1 MRNNKKISAFV
12 FLVIHVFS
20 VFYPGV
26 SYALTSGPTAPESS
40 QFQAASVTNLVD
52 PTSGDFSYN
61 IPLMDVDGYPLN
73 IAYNSGG
80 GMDDEASWVGYGWNI
95 NPGSVSRVMKGIPD
109 DFNGKDLIQ
118 KKYNV
123 RPDITGGITFNAG
136 LEVFGLDF
144 LGANASADIFYNNQ
158 RGLGV
163 EIGAGISA
171 SLSTAKAVGGE
182 YTAGLSAGGSAG
194 ITSNSQTGA
203 DFNFGANMGISLKD
217 KENAGGSM
225 GLRFGGSLN
234 SRAGMKSTTLSASFN
249 TSKSESEEDK
259 KIRLED
265 NKNDGTNIQAP
276 GEGSASM
283 ASSSATTN
291 YGMAFT
297 PTITMPMKNQSYS
310 LSPQAG
316 AEFWGFQ
323 PMGQLTG
330 HYSKQSLQSKERTF
344 PAYGFL
350 HSVAGRNDPHA
361 LLDFNREKDVPYMET
376 TPTLSVPYVTQD
388 VFTATSHLG
397 SSQFKA
403 VSNSTGVFFDSYS
416 ENTTDNFSLGI
427 EFGAGGGIKGGADIN
442 GSGSSTA
449 TTRWTR
455 NNDFLQNGNFESATG
470 TDGEDAYFK
479 LVGEKTSINKEYL
492 NKIAD
497 KTPVRV
503 QTANVD
509 DEAKAFSTL
518 VSNNN
523 AYPVSTPITRNKREP
538 RGEVFAHLT
547 GTQANKFA
555 LDKTIKDYN
564 ELPANGGLACNDG
577 AFGSPKQ
584 GGISRVTGTHKPHH
598 ISEIKLTKNDGMR
611 LVYGVPVYNNEQVDV
626 TMSVG
631 NRPDANNMVNYSDA
645 DASTGNSKGIDHY
658 FSQETIP
665 SYATSFL
672 LSGICSPDYV
682 DVSGNGISDDDLGSA
697 VKFNYS
703 RVNSQY
709 RWRTPNAS
717 GRVNYANF
725 SEGNKSAAAKDD
737 KASFS
742 YGSKELWYAHSIES
756 KNMIAVFRLGSRNDG
771 FGYNKEGVLD
781 LSSSQRKLDRIDL
794 YTKAEILN
802 NPTNPTPIKSVHF
815 EYDYSLFGNVPN
827 NNAGG
832 GKLTLKSIYFT
843 YANSL
848 SGKENRY
855 YFKYNASGNFEYQQ
869 YDRWGTYKSKDW
881 NNAIAGVSMDNNE
894 FPYSVQDQAKADEAV
909 KKWQLSEIELPSG
922 GKINVEYESDDYAY
936 VQNQRA
942 MQMAKIVG
950 YGTPTGLT
958 GYEKT
963 NKIYIQLPEACA
975 SDANLK
981 TDYFEGI
988 DQLYFKTKVK
998 LVNDAQSDELISGYA
1013 KITSVRLHS
1022 STIAEVTLENRGDYH
1037 PIAAAAWQFLR
1048 QNLPQLAYPYDVD
1061 ETLGPLAFVKA
1072 LIAAIRNVGE
1082 LLTPFE
1088 TKAIRQGFA
1097 SQIIPNQGFARIVNK
1112 YKKLGGGLRVKK
1124 ILMND
1129 IWNDMVGGANG
1140 QSSTTGMQFE
1150 YTKKYKTAQGTEI
1163 DISSGVASYEP
1174 AAGGEENP
1182 FRQPITYQQKAH
1194 LTSSIY
1200 TVEEPLGESYFP
1212 SASVVYSEVTIRN
1225 LDVTGAVV
1233 ANGYSRKK
1241 FYTAK
1246 DFPTIVRRTD
1256 LAKDKYNQT
1265 SIFGLFDVD
1274 QGNSVVLSQG
1284 FYVETN
1290 DMHGKPVSDETFDG
1304 SGKLLSGSYT
1314 HYKSSGTEQL
1324 SLDNNALT
1332 LQPDG
1337 TVKNEVIGQEFEMY
1351 TDMREQI
1358 TENAGV
1364 TMNINLDVLFFA
1376 IVVIPIPTFLPLT
1389 QSSFSGYQASSTI
1402 KVVNKYAIADKV
1414 TTIENGSTM
1423 TSENIL
1429 WDALTGQVL
1438 LSKTQNGFDDP
1449 LYNFSLP
1456 AYLVNEYEKGMGS
1469 AYKNTGII
1477 FNNVT
1482 VSGGQLPSSMTN
1494 FIVPGD
1500 ELGVEGTGDLV
1511 WAMKLPNSEIRLI
1524 NKDGSMYTGTSN
1536 LIMIRSG
1543 RRNMMATS
1551 SYSVVSLKNPIR
1563 NGRIEIDQSSEVLS
1577 TSAGTFSD
1585 EWTADVNSFTCV
1597 NNVGRASISS
1607 NKPSD
1612 SKKFIPVSNFNYS
1625 YLLNAETKKK
1635 ISDITASMKNADLK
1649 DLTTVKQF
1657 NERKLNS
1664 RNSQTKDNSDCLA
1677 FNNYQF
1683 SQETCDGS
1691 SSPAMRVT
1699 GYAPFPS
1706 NYVVTFTFTAFFT
1719 NGYTETQTA
1728 FLTANHLTD
1737 VACFS
1742 GSGGNGG
1749 VNIVYNGMTCQELPP
1764 LDPCLASSYTIY
1776 GTNTANGYCIFGSY
1790 NGSINDFPVGLNV
1803 NFAITAECSG
1813 GPEPTG
1819 INFDSDHLTAFT
1831 CINASNCTLFIDPS
1845 PNCTGG
1851 GGNNCGPCDTSS
1863 YTITKGTYYGQSGPH
1878 SSVAWVNAV
1887 YNRCSTLFPPNKNAV
1902 LSFSILSANG
1912 TVCQTKNIT
1921 INSLN
1926 TSGGIQ
1932 FGEGF
1937 GSGCWADVDNTG
1949 TSIVFNGISG
1959 SACPKPPCCPPPV
1972 NQRINPYYTGLKG
1985 NWRGKQSYAYT
1996 TDRDARPDP
2005 NNLAKNPTNTRKGGI
2020 LAQFTAFYKIQ
2031 NGKFAANYQG
2041 DSKWIA
2047 SATVTKVNSKGQEVE
2062 NMDALNKFS
2071 AAQFGF
2077 NDLVTT
2083 AVGSNT
2089 HNYEIGYD
2097 GFEDYAYNNS
2107 CSPTP
2112 GIVNPCTEQG
2122 HFNFKRALSVANGNG
2137 ISISGMEAHTGN
2149 YSLLV
2154 SDPKGAYTNR
2164 LLRNNYNELPK
2175 FSFNT
2180 SNEMILG
2187 EGGML
2192 ETFKAVE
2199 GQKYVVS
2206 GWIKGDVA
2214 SASDPENLTKSKI
2227 VVEGWSDDQDGSAV
2241 FYSAIATKAG
2251 PKVEGWTRVMT
2262 TFEIPLGAAGPV
2274 GGFVKIKLIPG
2285 TGQTA
2290 YFDDIRIHP
2299 FNSNM
2304 KSFAY
2309 DYRTSRLMAEL
2320 DENNYATFFE
2330 YNDEGQL
2337 LRNKKETEKGIV
2349 TLKET
2354 RSRVRKNVR
2363 IP

>member
-1 MRNNKKISAFV
+1 
-12 FLVIHVFS
+12 
-20 VFYPGV
+20 
-26 SYALTSGPTAPESS
+26 
-40 QFQAASVTNLVD
+40 
-52 PTSGDFSYN
+52 
-61 IPLMDVDGYPLN
+61 
-73 IAYNSGG
+73 
-80 GMDDEASWVGYGWNI
+80 
-95 NPGSVSRVMKGIPD
+95 
-109 DFNGKDLIQ
+109 
-118 KKYNV
+118 
-123 RPDITGGITFNAG
+123 
-136 LEVFGLDF
+136 
-144 LGANASADIFYNNQ
+144 
-158 RGLGV
+158 
-163 EIGAGISA
+163 
-171 SLSTAKAVGGE
+171 
-182 YTAGLSAGGSAG
+182 
-194 ITSNSQTGA
+194 
-203 DFNFGANMGISLKD
+203 
-217 KENAGGSM
+217 
-225 GLRFGGSLN
+225 
-234 SRAGMKSTTLSASFN
+234 
-249 TSKSESEEDK
+249 
-259 KIRLED
+259 
-265 NKNDGTNIQAP
+265 
-276 GEGSASM
+276 
-283 ASSSATTN
+283 
-291 YGMAFT
+291 
-297 PTITMPMKNQSYS
+297 
-310 LSPQAG
+310 
-316 AEFWGFQ
+316 
-323 PMGQLTG
+323 
-330 HYSKQSLQSKERTF
+330 
-344 PAYGFL
+344 
-350 HSVAGRNDPHA
+350 
-361 LLDFNREKDVPYMET
+361 
-376 TPTLSVPYVTQD
+376 
-388 VFTATSHLG
+388 
-397 SSQFKA
+397 
-403 VSNSTGVFFDSYS
+403 
-416 ENTTDNFSLGI
+416 
-427 EFGAGGGIKGGADIN
+427 
-442 GSGSSTA
+442 
-449 TTRWTR
+449 
-455 NNDFLQNGNFESATG
+455 
-470 TDGEDAYFK
+470 
-479 LVGEKTSINKEYL
+479 
-492 NKIAD
+492 
-497 KTPVRV
+497 
-503 QTANVD
+503 
-509 DEAKAFSTL
+509 
-518 VSNNN
+518 
-523 AYPVSTPITRNKREP
+523 
-538 RGEVFAHLT
+538 
-547 GTQANKFA
+547 
-555 LDKTIKDYN
+555 
-564 ELPANGGLACNDG
+564 
-577 AFGSPKQ
+577 
-584 GGISRVTGTHKPHH
+584 
-598 ISEIKLTKNDGMR
+598 
-611 LVYGVPVYNNEQVDV
+611 
-626 TMSVG
+626 
-631 NRPDANNMVNYSDA
+631 
-645 DASTGNSKGIDHY
+645 
-658 FSQETIP
+658 
-665 SYATSFL
+665 
-672 LSGICSPDYV
+672 
-682 DVSGNGISDDDLGSA
+682 
-697 VKFNYS
+697 
-703 RVNSQY
+703 
-709 RWRTPNAS
+709 
-717 GRVNYANF
+717 
-725 SEGNKSAAAKDD
+725 
-737 KASFS
+737 
-742 YGSKELWYAHSIES
+742 
-756 KNMIAVFRLGSRNDG
+756 
-771 FGYNKEGVLD
+771 
-781 LSSSQRKLDRIDL
+781 
-794 YTKAEILN
+794 
-802 NPTNPTPIKSVHF
+802 
-815 EYDYSLFGNVPN
+815 
-827 NNAGG
+827 
-832 GKLTLKSIYFT
+832 
-843 YANSL
+843 
-848 SGKENRY
+848 
-855 YFKYNASGNFEYQQ
+855 
-869 YDRWGTYKSKDW
+869 
-881 NNAIAGVSMDNNE
+881 
-894 FPYSVQDQAKADEAV
+894 
-909 KKWQLSEIELPSG
+909 
-922 GKINVEYESDDYAY
+922 

-950 YGTPTGLT
+950 YGTPSGFT

-981 TDYFEGI
+981 ADYFEGVE
-988 DQLYFKTKVK
+988 QLYFKTKVR
-998 LVNDAQSDELISGYA
+998 LVNDEPSEELISGYA
-1013 KITSVRLHS
+1013 KVTAVRLHS

-1048 QNLPQLAYPYDVD
+1048 QNLPQLAYPYGVD
-1061 ETLGPLAFVKA
+1061 ENLGPLAFVKA

-1150 YTKKYKTAQGTEI
+1150 YTKKYKTAQGNEI
-1163 DISSGVASYEP
+1163 NISSGVASYEP

-1182 FRQPITYQQKAH
+1182 FRQPISYQQKAH

-1212 SASVVYSEVTIRN
+1212 AASVVYSEVTIRN

-1233 ANGYSRKK
+1233 NNGYSRKN

-1246 DFPTIVRRTD
+1246 DFPTVVRRTD

-1337 TVKNEVIGQEFEMY
+1337 TIKNEIIGQEFEMY
-1351 TDMREQI
+1351 TDMREQV

-1364 TMNINLDVLFFA
+1364 TMNVNLDVLFFVIA
-1376 IVVIPIPTFLPLT
+1376 AIPIPTFLPLT
-1389 QSSFSGYQASSTI
+1389 QSSYCGYQASSTI

-1477 FNNVT
+1477 FNSVAVN
-1482 VSGGQLPSSMTN
+1482 SGVLPGSIANPNSIAN

-1511 WAMKLPNSEIRLI
+1511 WAMKLPNGEIRLI

-1543 RRNMMATS
+1543 RRNMMAAS

-1585 EWTADVNSFTCV
+1585 EWTADVS
-1597 NNVGRASISS
+1597 NVSCISTAGKM
-1607 NKPSD
+1607 N
-1612 SKKFIPVSNFNYS
+1612 VSNPNINAKRVNIKNYRDS
-1625 YLLNAETKKK
+1625 FLLTPKTRKKVNE
-1635 ISDITASMKNADLK
+1635 ILSDLKNGGYKTAPSLK
-1649 DLTTVKQF
+1649 DLNDKG
-1657 NERKLNS
+1657 EIKLAKINS
-1664 RNSQTKDNSDCLA
+1664 GKVGVCPSLGDFT
-1677 FNNYQF
+1677 FYQIN
-1683 SQETCDGS
+1683 CDGNN
-1691 SSPAMRVT
+1691 PAIQVS
-1699 GYAPFPS
+1699 YIPS
-1706 NYVVTFTFTAFFT
+1706 NFPPNTVAIVPVTFLYP
-1719 NGYTETQTA
+1719 NGYLSGGTA
-1728 FLTANHLTD
+1728 MITANNLTEIICD
-1737 VACFS
+1737 A
-1742 GSGGNGG
+1742 GGYGWPG
-1749 VNIVYNGMTCQELPP
+1749 VQVFFGQVTCQELPP
-1764 LDPCLASSYTIY
+1764 PDPCLASSYT
-1776 GTNTANGYCIFGSY
+1776 FSGSY
-1790 NGSINDFPVGLNV
+1790 NLGQYCVSGFYNGSPNDFPQGLNV
-1803 NFAITAECSG
+1803 GIRVDVECSA
-1813 GPEPTG
+1813 GPEGGETLYF
-1819 INFDSDHLTAFT
+1819 NSSNLQNST
-1831 CINASNCTLFIDPS
+1831 CVSTSAVNCQAYVYEVS
-1845 PNCTGG
+1845 CQGG
-1851 GGNNCGPCDTSS
+1851 GGGGGCGPCDTSS
-1863 YTITKGTYYGQSGPH
+1863 YTITKGTYSGQSGPH

-1937 GSGCWADVDNTG
+1937 GSGCLADIDNTS

-1959 SACPKPPCCPPPV
+1959 SACPKPPCCPAPV

-2107 CSPTP
+2107 CNPTP

-2137 ISISGMEAHTGN
+2137 ISISGTEAHTGN

-2154 SDPKGAYTNR
+2154 SDSKGAYSNR

-2199 GQKYVVS
+2199 GQKYIIS

-2251 PKVEGWTRVMT
+2251 PKVEGWTRVLT

-2285 TGQTA
+2285 NGQTA

-2354 RSRVRKNVR
+2354 RSRVRKNAR
-2363 IP
+2363 TP

>member
-12 FLVIHVFS
+12 FLIIHIFS

-26 SYALTSGPTAPESS
+26 SYALTNGPSAPESS
-40 QFQAASVTNLVD
+40 QFQAATVTNLVD
-52 PTSGDFSYN
+52 PSSGDFSYN
-61 IPLMDVDGYPLN
+61 IPLMDIDGYPLN

-109 DFNGKDLIQ
+109 DFNGKDSIE

-123 RPDITGGITFNAG
+123 RPDITGGITFNAST
-136 LEVFGLDF
+136 EVFGLDF

-163 EIGAGISA
+163 EIGAGLSA

-182 YTAGLSAGGSAG
+182 YTAGLSAGGNLG

-217 KENAGGSM
+217 KENSSGSL

-249 TSKSESEEDK
+249 TSKKESAEDK
-259 KIRLED
+259 QIREII
-265 NKNDGTNIQAP
+265 NAVFNAGFSAP
-276 GEGSASM
+276 GEK
-283 ASSSATTN
+283 SSSNSLGSATTN
-291 YGMAFT
+291 YAMAFT
-297 PTITMPMKNQSYS
+297 PTITMPMKNASYS

-323 PMGQLTG
+323 VPTTQLTG
-330 HYSKQSLQSKERTF
+330 HYSKQSLQSKERKF

-427 EFGAGGGIKGGADIN
+427 EFGAGGGVKGGADIN

-449 TTRWTR
+449 TTRWSR
-455 NNDFLQNGNFESATG
+455 NNNFLQNGNFSSATG
-470 TDGEDAYFK
+470 ADGEDTYFK

-497 KTPVRV
+497 RTPVRV

-509 DEAKAFSTL
+509 DDAKAFSTL

-523 AYPVSTPITRNKREP
+523 AYPVSTAIARNKREP

-555 LDKTIKDYN
+555 LDKKIKDYN
-564 ELPANGGLACNDG
+564 ELPANGGLSCNDG
-577 AFGSPKQ
+577 VFGSLKSPT
-584 GGISRVTGTHKPHH
+584 GISRVDGTHKPHH

-611 LVYGVPVYNNEQVDV
+611 LVYGVPVYNNEQVDI

-631 NRPDANNMVNYSDA
+631 NRPDANNLVNYTDA
-645 DASTGNSKGIDHY
+645 DASTLNSKGIDHY

-665 SYATSFL
+665 SYTTSFL

-703 RVNSQY
+703 RVNDKY

-725 SEGNKSAAAKDD
+725 SEGNKSDAARDD

-771 FGYNKEGVLD
+771 FGYNKVGVLD
-781 LSSSQRKLDRIDL
+781 LSSSQRKLERIDL
-794 YTKAEILN
+794 YTKAELLN

-855 YFKYNASGNFEYQQ
+855 YFNYNASGNFEYQQ
-869 YDRWGTYKSKDW
+869 YDRWGTYKNKDW
-881 NNAIAGVSMDNNE
+881 NNSVAGVSMDNNE

-963 NKIYIQLPEACA
+963 NKIYIQLPEACT

-981 TDYFEGI
+981 ADYFEGVE
-988 DQLYFKTKVK
+988 QLYFKTKVK
-998 LVNDAQSDELISGYA
+998 LVNDKPSDELISGYA
-1013 KITSVRLHS
+1013 KVLSVRLHS
-1022 STIAEVTLENRGDYH
+1022 STIAEVTLENRGSYH

-1061 ETLGPLAFVKA
+1061 ESLGPLAFIKA

-1088 TKAIRQGFA
+1088 TRAIRQGYA
-1097 SQIIPNQGFARIVNK
+1097 SQIIPNQGYARIVNK

-1129 IWNDMVGGANG
+1129 IWNDMVGGDNG

-1182 FRQPITYQQKAH
+1182 FRQPIVYQQKAH

-1212 SASVVYSEVTIRN
+1212 AASVVYSEVTIRN
-1225 LDVTGAVV
+1225 LDATGAIV

-1246 DFPTIVRRTD
+1246 DFPTVVRRTD

-1376 IVVIPIPTFLPLT
+1376 IAAIPIPTFLPLT
-1389 QSSFSGYQASSTI
+1389 QSSYSGYQASSTI

-1456 AYLVNEYEKGMGS
+1456 AYMVNEYEKGMGS

-1477 FNNVT
+1477 FKNAVVNN
-1482 VSGGQLPSSMTN
+1482 GQLPNGSSMTN
-1494 FIVPGD
+1494 FIVSGD
-1500 ELGVEGTGDLV
+1500 ELGIDGTGELV
-1511 WAMKLPNSEIRLI
+1511 WANQVPNVGIRLI
-1524 NKDGSMYTGTSN
+1524 KKDGSMYTGSGD

-1543 RRNMMATS
+1543 RRNMMAAS

-1585 EWTADVNSFTCV
+1585 EWTAETKNTSCINMPQGQSRQGTNISSNKDTAWLKVVSFDSSIVDNDGKIRKITIRKPINYLTNLQTSNSNPENNEATSDYCDLANYIIDYPPAGISTTAIRCVTVRYIGTTPIPPNASMVFYFTTPVMVNSLIWAPFDIGADQADHFIRIDANTPVSGVTYCFPPLCMVGQACFFTTTIRNFGNSCNYNENCSPCNV
-1597 NNVGRASISS
+1597 NSYFFTYGFTPDPERFECIDINYKCNRNDFPPNMTVSMNYQLEWRRWDPVTYSIIVVNESIVLTFDRDHLSNRICRRGQVRAGNASISS
-1607 NKPSD
+1607 C
-1612 SKKFIPVSNFNYS
+1612 
-1625 YLLNAETKKK
+1625 T
-1635 ISDITASMKNADLK
+1635 TAPP
-1649 DLTTVKQF
+1649 TT
-1657 NERKLNS
+1657 
-1664 RNSQTKDNSDCLA
+1664 
-1677 FNNYQF
+1677 
-1683 SQETCDGS
+1683 
-1691 SSPAMRVT
+1691 
-1699 GYAPFPS
+1699 
-1706 NYVVTFTFTAFFT
+1706 
-1719 NGYTETQTA
+1719 
-1728 FLTANHLTD
+1728 
-1737 VACFS
+1737 
-1742 GSGGNGG
+1742 
-1749 VNIVYNGMTCQELPP
+1749 
-1764 LDPCLASSYTIY
+1764 
-1776 GTNTANGYCIFGSY
+1776 
-1790 NGSINDFPVGLNV
+1790 
-1803 NFAITAECSG
+1803 
-1813 GPEPTG
+1813 
-1819 INFDSDHLTAFT
+1819 
-1831 CINASNCTLFIDPS
+1831 
-1845 PNCTGG
+1845 
-1851 GGNNCGPCDTSS
+1851 
-1863 YTITKGTYYGQSGPH
+1863 
-1878 SSVAWVNAV
+1878 
-1887 YNRCSTLFPPNKNAV
+1887 
-1902 LSFSILSANG
+1902 
-1912 TVCQTKNIT
+1912 
-1921 INSLN
+1921 
-1926 TSGGIQ
+1926 
-1932 FGEGF
+1932 
-1937 GSGCWADVDNTG
+1937 
-1949 TSIVFNGISG
+1949 
-1959 SACPKPPCCPPPV
+1959 CCPPPIA
-1972 NQRINPYYTGLKG
+1972 QRINPYYTGLKG

-2005 NNLAKNPTNTRKGGI
+2005 NNQAKNPTNTRKGGI

-2097 GFEDYAYNNS
+2097 GFEDYAYANACGAAANTDT
-2107 CSPTP
+2107 CS
-2112 GIVNPCTEQG
+2112 EEG
-2122 HFNFKRALSVANGNG
+2122 HFNFKKALRLSAVNGG
-2137 ISISGMEAHTGN
+2137 GVSISNQEAHTGN
-2149 YSLLV
+2149 SSIAV
-2154 SDPKGAYTNR
+2154 SPSAVRQAYTSRR
-2164 LLRNNYNELPK
+2164 LRYNFNELTK
-2175 FSFNT
+2175 FSYNV

-2187 EGGML
+2187 EGGIL
-2192 ETFKAVE
+2192 ESFKPVA

-2214 SASDPENLTKSKI
+2214 SEADPNANKAKI
-2227 VVEGWSDDQDGSAV
+2227 IIQGFNEVANPTTS
-2241 FYSAIATKAG
+2241 YYTAIAVRSG

-2262 TFEIPLGAAGPV
+2262 TFEIPANLVLASGDY
-2274 GGFVKIKLIPG
+2274 VKISLSPG
-2285 TGQTA
+2285 AGVA

-2354 RSRVRKNVR
+2354 RSRVRKNAR
-2363 IP
+2363 P

>member
-12 FLVIHVFS
+12 FLIIHVFS

-109 DFNGKDLIQ
+109 DFNGKEDVIE

-182 YTAGLSAGGSAG
+182 YTAGLSAGGNLG

-217 KENAGGSM
+217 KENSSGSL
-225 GLRFGGSLN
+225 GFRFGGSLN

-249 TSKSESEEDK
+249 TSKKESDQAHA
-259 KIRLED
+259 IRD
-265 NKNDGTNIQAP
+265 IVNAITNAGFTAP
-276 GEGSASM
+276 AEKTSSNSLGSATS
-283 ASSSATTN
+283 N

-297 PTITMPMKNQSYS
+297 PTITMPMKNESYS

-547 GTQANKFA
+547 GIQANKFA

-703 RVNSQY
+703 RVNDKY

-717 GRVNYANF
+717 NRANYANF

-756 KNMIAVFRLGSRNDG
+756 KNMIAVFRLGNDRHDG
-771 FGYNKEGVLD
+771 FGYLPNGTLD
-781 LSSSQRKLDRIDL
+781 PSSSQRSLQRIDL
-794 YTKAEILN
+794 YTKAELLN

-815 EYDYSLFGNVPN
+815 DYDYSLFGNVPN
-827 NNAGG
+827 NNTGG

-843 YANSL
+843 YANSE

-981 TDYFEGI
+981 ADYFEGI
-988 DQLYFKTKVK
+988 EQLYFKTKVR
-998 LVNDAQSDELISGYA
+998 LVNDAPSEELISGYA
-1013 KITSVRLHS
+1013 KVVSIRLHS
-1022 STIAEVTLENRGDYH
+1022 STIAEVTLEDRGGYH
-1037 PIAAAAWQFLR
+1037 PVAAAAWQFLR
-1048 QNLPQLAYPYDVD
+1048 QSLPQLAYPYEVD

-1072 LIAAIRNVGE
+1072 LVAAIRNVGE
-1082 LLTPFE
+1082 LVTPFE
-1088 TKAIRQGFA
+1088 TRAIRQGYA

-1150 YTKKYKTAQGTEI
+1150 YTKKYKTAQGNEI
-1163 DISSGVASYEP
+1163 NISSGVASYEP

-1182 FRQPITYQQKAH
+1182 FRQPISYQQKAH

-1212 SASVVYSEVTIRN
+1212 AASVVYSEVTIRN

-1233 ANGYSRKK
+1233 NNGYSRKK

-1290 DMHGKPVSDETFDG
+1290 DMHGKPVSDEMFDG

-1337 TVKNEVIGQEFEMY
+1337 TVKNEIIGQEFEMY
-1351 TDMREQI
+1351 TDMREQV

-1364 TMNINLDVLFFA
+1364 TMNVNLDVLFFVIA
-1376 IVVIPIPTFLPLT
+1376 AIPIPTFLPLT
-1389 QSSFSGYQASSTI
+1389 QSSYCGYQASSTI

-1482 VSGGQLPSSMTN
+1482 VSGGQLPTSMSN

-1511 WAMKLPNSEIRLI
+1511 WATKIPNAETRLI

-1543 RRNMMATS
+1543 RRNIMAAS

-1585 EWTADVNSFTCV
+1585 EWTAETKNTSCINMPQGGQQVNAISNDDKFWKKVIMTDSGIKVINERLPDLSNNNLTNNLTYEQNIANQILTDNTSSSF
-1597 NNVGRASISS
+1597 A
-1607 NKPSD
+1607 PSCFSYIPIFYD
-1612 SKKFIPVSNFNYS
+1612 PVSFPAN
-1625 YLLNAETKKK
+1625 LNRCVKVGFGGSLCAYNP
-1635 ISDITASMKNADLK
+1635 INIT
-1649 DLTTVKQF
+1649 F
-1657 NERKLNS
+1657 HC
-1664 RNSQTKDNSDCLA
+1664 KDN
-1677 FNNYQF
+1677 NN
-1683 SQETCDGS
+1683 
-1691 SSPAMRVT
+1691 
-1699 GYAPFPS
+1699 
-1706 NYVVTFTFTAFFT
+1706 N
-1719 NGYTETQTA
+1719 
-1728 FLTANHLTD
+1728 D
-1737 VACFS
+1737 V
-1742 GSGGNGG
+1742 
-1749 VNIVYNGMTCQELPP
+1749 YHT
-1764 LDPCLASSYTIY
+1764 
-1776 GTNTANGYCIFGSY
+1776 
-1790 NGSINDFPVGLNV
+1790 
-1803 NFAITAECSG
+1803 
-1813 GPEPTG
+1813 
-1819 INFDSDHLTAFT
+1819 
-1831 CINASNCTLFIDPS
+1831 
-1845 PNCTGG
+1845 
-1851 GGNNCGPCDTSS
+1851 
-1863 YTITKGTYYGQSGPH
+1863 
-1878 SSVAWVNAV
+1878 
-1887 YNRCSTLFPPNKNAV
+1887 
-1902 LSFSILSANG
+1902 
-1912 TVCQTKNIT
+1912 IT
-1921 INSLN
+1921 INPNNTPVTYCFGPKTSFGPILDHTITFSPLPGPYDPCDALSYDQVLVSTNFGLVNPAANVQTGSMCEYWSYKGNPNNFPLN
-1926 TSGGIQ
+1926 FTTKISARYSWVSPPFPNWQTTNTQYFIFDRNNSMSQFCMPTFSGFAGPNQYIY
-1932 FGEGF
+1932 
-1937 GSGCWADVDNTG
+1937 SGLVP
-1949 TSIVFNGISG
+1949 
-1959 SACPKPPCCPPPV
+1959 CPVPSCCPPPIA
-1972 NQRINPYYTGLKG
+1972 QRINPYYSGLKG

-1996 TDRDARPDP
+1996 TERDARVDP
-2005 NNLAKNPTNTRKGGI
+2005 INLAKNPTNNRKGGI

-2097 GFEDYAYNNS
+2097 GFEDYAYANACGAAVNNDT
-2107 CSPTP
+2107 CS
-2112 GIVNPCTEQG
+2112 EEG
-2122 HFNFKRALSVANGNG
+2122 HFNFKKALRLSAIHGSGV
-2137 ISISGMEAHTGN
+2137 SINSQEAHTGN
-2149 YSLLV
+2149 ASIAVNPGSGRY
-2154 SDPKGAYTNR
+2154 AYTSRR
-2164 LLRNNYNELPK
+2164 LRYNFTELPK
-2175 FSFNT
+2175 FSYNA

-2187 EGGML
+2187 EGGIL
-2192 ETFKAVE
+2192 ETFKPVA

-2214 SASDPENLTKSKI
+2214 SEADPNANKAKI
-2227 VVEGWSDDQDGSAV
+2227 IIQGFNEVSNPSVPYYTATAV
-2241 FYSAIATKAG
+2241 RSG

-2262 TFEIPLGAAGPV
+2262 TFEIPANLVLASGDY
-2274 GGFVKIKLIPG
+2274 VKISLSPG
-2285 TGQTA
+2285 SALA

-2354 RSRVRKNVR
+2354 RSRVRKNAR
-2363 IP
+2363 P